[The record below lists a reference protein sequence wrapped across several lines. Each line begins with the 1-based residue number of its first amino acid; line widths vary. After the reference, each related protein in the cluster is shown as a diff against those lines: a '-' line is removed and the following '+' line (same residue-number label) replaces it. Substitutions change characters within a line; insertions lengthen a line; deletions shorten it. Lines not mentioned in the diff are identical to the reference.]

1 MKIDLD
7 FNSLINRLNFRE
19 QMLFFI
25 TIMVAL
31 TVLPYMLLYRPTWLK
46 SEAMKVEIKN
56 KEIQVKQKEDLAKVL
71 KLKAQVNQERE
82 KRKRYLR
89 DFSELLGFIGQEA
102 RKQKIE
108 LLYIKPKELSTT
120 EGGSKEENLAELMMR
135 GTYNSFYNFFKDI
148 TSSHYLIGF
157 QSLQIINNIKDY
169 PGLTA
174 QAVVMA
180 VYVKK

>member
-89 DFSELLGFIGQEA
+89 DFSELLCFIGQEA

-120 EGGSKEENLAELMMR
+120 
-135 GTYNSFYNFFKDI
+135 
-148 TSSHYLIGF
+148 
-157 QSLQIINNIKDY
+157 
-169 PGLTA
+169 
-174 QAVVMA
+174 
-180 VYVKK
+180 